1 MNGPTHS
8 TTSLIMRIVETNIVH
23 IFSSGLLSL
32 SMVVLSLQCQNT
44 EILHTPRPKFSNSS
58 VPNAQRHVS
67 LVSSLSF
74 GPSEALSPVD
84 S

>member
-8 TTSLIMRIVETNIVH
+8 ATSLIMRIVETNIVH
-23 IFSSGLLSL
+23 IFSSLLSL